1 MDGNVHAQA
10 HTALPHALPQVTKFV
25 HAQPAVLTTRQRAAR
40 FLSVAPGRDATL
52 RLVQYSL
59 RLSLYLRRRSLP
71 KPLLV
76 RLLAV
81 VSSLAALRRLLAL
94 QTLFAT
100 PSSLLSF
107 PLLGPT
113 AKPQKPAAHAH
124 PSPPLSRLLLLVQS
138 TLELLAVVTDNL
150 YLLSRL
156 RLVLLSPRAT
166 SRADKLSDYAA
177 LGAALVGL
185 AQVQRARTALYAAG
199 RRARRRTVEAERK
212 LEELEFW
219 EEVKGGGRRK
229 GGEGDDGD
237 EERREERSR
246 LRDRV
251 REERKRLKELRGEV
265 RESRWERV
273 RLVAEGVFARASPA
287 DASLS
292 LLPCPPPLT
301 SLARPVYDALDLE
314 RSAESVKSWAG
325 LTASLIEFG
334 QAWIH
339 HSRSLS
345 GA

>member
-1 MDGNVHAQA
+1 M
-10 HTALPHALPQVTKFV
+10 
-25 HAQPAVLTTRQRAAR
+25 
-40 FLSVAPGRDATL
+40 
-52 RLVQYSL
+52 
-59 RLSLYLRRRSLP
+59 
-71 KPLLV
+71 
-76 RLLAV
+76 
-81 VSSLAALRRLLAL
+81 
-94 QTLFAT
+94 
-100 PSSLLSF
+100 
-107 PLLGPT
+107 
-113 AKPQKPAAHAH
+113 
-124 PSPPLSRLLLLVQS
+124 
-138 TLELLAVVTDNL
+138 TDNL

-325 LTASLIEFG
+325 LTASLIECVPRA
-334 QAWIH
+334 QSLCN
-339 HSRSLS
+339 SRSAIPTHTPCALIQVWPGVDTPLAVLVGGVS
-345 GA
+345 CSANESKAGRETETRLMSAAPGRARAILFPSATLA